1 MDLTGGNILLL
12 CLGALI
18 LALIAVLI
26 DRINFPQPRFRARQI
41 RPSERT
47 PARDRT
53 GAHIVD
59 VDSFEEADGR
69 LDPSP

>member
-26 DRINFPQPRFRARQI
+26 DRINFPQARFRQ
-41 RPSERT
+41 SE
-47 PARDRT
+47 
-53 GAHIVD
+53 
-59 VDSFEEADGR
+59 GR
-69 LDPSP
+69 SLRGMSRE

>member
-1 MDLTGGNILLL
+1 MELTGANILLL

-18 LALIAVLI
+18 LALIGLLV
-26 DRINFPQPRFRARQI
+26 DRLNFPQPRFRARQI

-47 PARDRT
+47 PIRDSR

-59 VDSFEEADGR
+59 VDSMDSARDR
-69 LDPSP
+69 LQP